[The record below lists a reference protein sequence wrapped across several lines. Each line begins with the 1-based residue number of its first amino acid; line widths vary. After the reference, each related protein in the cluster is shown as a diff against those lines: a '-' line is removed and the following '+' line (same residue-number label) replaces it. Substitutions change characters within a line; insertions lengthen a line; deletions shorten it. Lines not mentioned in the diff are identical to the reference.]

1 MAEEKSELK
10 TINFEQALTELEK
23 IVKELEGGSLSL
35 EKSLELFE
43 RGVKLARL
51 CKEKLAAAEL
61 KITKLVKEKEGVF
74 NEEPFEGEN

>member
-1 MAEEKSELK
+1 MAEEKSESE

>member
-1 MAEEKSELK
+1 MAEEKSESE
-10 TINFEQALTELEK
+10 TIDFEQALTELEK

>member
-1 MAEEKSELK
+1 MAEEKSESG

-74 NEEPFEGEN
+74 NEEPFESEN